1 MCVTNTLIG
10 LTMPHSKA
18 SKLFDVLVWYS
29 IIIPITFQ
37 CVYWGQVLLLYMAP
51 NCWVAI
57 VINWPGVAQ
66 PSLVIIC

>member
-1 MCVTNTLIG
+1 MRATNTLIG
-10 LTMPHSKA
+10 LTIPHSKA

-29 IIIPITFQ
+29 IAFQ